1 MTYELRIYR
10 ANPGKIEALC
20 ARFRNHTVALFAK
33 HNMESIGYWL
43 EDAHSDV
50 LTYVIKHSGNPAK
63 NWEAFI
69 ADPAWIAAKEASEVD
84 GALVESIDARYM
96 TPTDFSGLK

>member
-1 MTYELRIYR
+1 MTYELRIYT
-10 ANPGKIEALC
+10 ANPGKIDALC

-50 LTYVIKHSGNPAK
+50 LTYVIKHSGDPAK

-69 ADPAWIAAKEASEVD
+69 ADSAWIAAKEASEIE
-84 GALVESIDARYM
+84 GALVESIDARNM